1 VRLYVEGE
9 ALNGHE
15 VPFLGVMVLPLL
27 GSGVIP
33 FAQTKVINNASRGL
47 NIDSKKIHFFGS
59 PMKNGGKRISN
70 AVPAYQ

>member
-1 VRLYVEGE
+1 
-9 ALNGHE
+9 
-15 VPFLGVMVLPLL
+15 LGLWFYPLW

-59 PMKNGGKRISN
+59 PMKNAKKRISN